1 MKVLVSSKALA
12 KKLSEIDFDND
23 SVYNVVLNPVG
34 NTTTCELSIN
44 TTKYSVK
51 ILVESIIFKAAVIQ
65 EHRRWDAIRDLVNKA
80 DDQPIVLEI
89 NERVTNV
96 IFQY

>member
-12 KKLSEIDFDND
+12 NKLSEIDFDND
-23 SVYNVVLNPVG
+23 SVYNVALNPVG
-34 NTTTCELSIN
+34 NTNTCVLSIN

-51 ILVESIIFKAAVIQ
+51 ITVESIIFKAAVIQ
-65 EHRRWDAIRDLVNKA
+65 EHRRWDCIRDLVNKV